1 MNNDIINYSN
11 KYVQIIENVFTK
23 EECEDLIKI
32 SEEKGFETAGFYVDK
47 YGKEHFFLN
56 KRKSNRCIINDTSLA
71 DKILYRIKNLI
82 PREYNNRKLHSVNYK
97 LKFLKYNIGDYFTR
111 HHDGNYISE
120 NGSKS
125 QITILIYLNNDY
137 EGAYTTFFKNSED
150 FNGCIIKPSIGMVCL
165 MDQKIEHEVNALIS
179 GTKYV
184 IRTDLMY
191 V

>member
-1 MNNDIINYSN
+1 MNNNIINYSN

-23 EECEDLIKI
+23 EECEDLIKL
-32 SEEKGFETAGFYVDK
+32 SEERGFETAGFYVDQN
-47 YGKEHFFLN
+47 GKEHFFLN
-56 KRKSNRCIINDTSLA
+56 KRRSDRCIINDTSFA
-71 DKILYRIKNLI
+71 DKLLHRIYKLI
-82 PREYNNRKLHSVNYK
+82 PNQYNNKKLHSINYR

-111 HHDGNYISE
+111 HHDSNYISE
-120 NGSKS
+120 NGSRS
-125 QITILIYLNNDY
+125 QITILIYLNCDY

-150 FNGCIIKPSIGMVCL
+150 FNGYIIKPSVGMVCL
-165 MDQKIEHEVNALIS
+165 MDQKIEHEVNALIN